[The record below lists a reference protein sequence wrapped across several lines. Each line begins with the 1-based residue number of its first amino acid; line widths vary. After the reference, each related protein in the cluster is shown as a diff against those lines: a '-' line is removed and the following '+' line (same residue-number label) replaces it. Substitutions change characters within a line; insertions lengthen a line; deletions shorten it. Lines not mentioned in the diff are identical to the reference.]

1 VDSADRWVVVKM
13 SALADLLDGVEHA
26 IPVIHDHVLED
37 ALRGSVAE
45 LKLSLIAE
53 PV

>member
-1 VDSADRWVVVKM
+1 MDSADRWVIVKV
-13 SALADLLDGVEHA
+13 SALADLIDGVEHA

-37 ALRGSVAE
+37 ALRGSIAE
-45 LKLSLIAE
+45 LRLSLITE